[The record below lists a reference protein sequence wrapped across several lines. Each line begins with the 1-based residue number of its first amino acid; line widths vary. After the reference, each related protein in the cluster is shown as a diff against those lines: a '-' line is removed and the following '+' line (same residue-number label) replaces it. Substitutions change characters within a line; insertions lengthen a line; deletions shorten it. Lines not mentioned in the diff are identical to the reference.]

1 MATPG
6 LSALIRK
13 RLLGLKAAWIA
24 LRDGADGPLELDETK
39 LVSVADV
46 PHNPFK
52 LSTEIPRRIHLHSDY
67 YWHDGVEAIV
77 LAQRRLLP
85 EDGLHLDGWE
95 FHYDYEPAGPV
106 GGDYCDLVPQNSGE
120 FFLFV
125 GDVMGK
131 GLAGTKVSSQL
142 NGILRALLDFRL
154 PIEEMVERAN
164 RLFFQRVQIIGYYA
178 TLVCGRAS
186 SAGTL
191 ELINA
196 GHPPPLLLRSGAA
209 ERVVSTGPPLGL
221 FNESK
226 YEVTHIQLTRGETLL
241 FYTDGVTEA
250 LNGLDTEYGVE
261 RLASFVAEKS
271 HLVPKD
277 LVRACRDDVSA
288 FTSGAP
294 LRDDLLLCALRC
306 V

>member
-13 RLLGLKAAWIA
+13 RLLALKAAWIT
-24 LRDGADGPLELDETK
+24 RRNGAGGPLERELAESKLD
-39 LVSVADV
+39 SVAHAALRSEPLSELFLPHLYKRLYV
-46 PHNPFK
+46 P
-52 LSTEIPRRIHLHSDY
+52 EIKA
-67 YWHDGVEAIV
+67 VAMT
-77 LAQRRLLP
+77 QRMLLP
-85 EDGLHLDGWE
+85 ESYLRLGCWE
-95 FHYDYEPAGPV
+95 LYYDYEPAGPV
-106 GGDYCDLVPQNSGE
+106 GGDYCDVVPQKSGE
-120 FFLFV
+120 LFLFI

-131 GLAGTKVSSQL
+131 GFAGTKISSQL
-142 NGILRALLDFRL
+142 NGVLRALLDLRL
-154 PIEEMVERAN
+154 PIEEMLERAN
-164 RLFFQRVQIIGYYA
+164 RLFHERVQIIGYYA

-209 ERVVSTGPPLGL
+209 ERVVSTGLPLGL
-221 FNESK
+221 FDASK
-226 YEVTHIQLTRGETLL
+226 YEVTHIQLTPGETLL

-250 LNGLDTEYGVE
+250 RNGSDIEYGVE
-261 RLASFVAEKS
+261 RLASFAAEKS
-271 HLVPKD
+271 HLMPRD

-294 LRDDLLLCALRC
+294 LSDDLLLCALRC